1 MQLIM
6 NGNTALDIVAILQT
20 FGIAWVGWLVGISMP
35 KYIEEKAK
43 NLAQKEDL
51 DLLTEIVE
59 GVKNRFERGTIVYK
73 AQFEVEFARMQEIWK
88 SARYLD
94 RIFTDA
100 FPHPEFSS
108 TSIEKFAVFKDAQ
121 IAFLDALDGSRPFI
135 PLAVFDAFMKF
146 DDLMVDAK
154 QRGISQHSETEL
166 ARARKEITLAFDAI
180 EHSIR
185 CRIEELK
192 ILV

>member
-1 MQLIM
+1 M
-6 NGNTALDIVAILQT
+6 NGYTFQEIFTILQT
-20 FGIAWVGWLVGISMP
+20 FGIVWVGWLVGISIP
-35 KYIEEKAK
+35 KYLEEKAK

-59 GVKNRFERGTIVYK
+59 GVKKRFERGTIVYR

-88 SARYLD
+88 SARHLD

-100 FPHPEFSS
+100 FPHPEFAS
-108 TSIEKFAVFKDAQ
+108 TSIEKFTIFKDAQ
-121 IAFLDALDGSRPFI
+121 IAFIDALDGSRPFI

-166 ARARKEITLAFDAI
+166 ARIRKEITSSFDAI
-180 EHSIR
+180 ELSIR
-185 CRIEELK
+185 CRIEELR